1 MKPVVMVG
9 MLCVEWMYTRT
20 VGALMKLR
28 LPEGSHIHFETGP
41 SSIAA
46 KRQIVAEGFLKESQ
60 FTHLLFLDSDQV
72 PPSRTVE
79 RLLSHNVPIVGATIF
94 KRLPPHTVC
103 AWQQLPDGSYESL
116 RQLGGLQRVHA
127 TGTGC
132 LLISRDALLR
142 IPRPWF
148 EHPPHESGWGEDWRF
163 CRQAEA
169 AGVPIYV
176 DTSLVVGHLTVTSVD
191 VDYLSVWEETA
202 AAQKMLTTI
211 PGLARDPDPQLT

>member
-1 MKPVVMVG
+1 
-9 MLCVEWMYTRT
+9 MLCVEWMWTRT
-20 VGALMKLR
+20 VAALMKLR
-28 LPEGSHIHFETGP
+28 LPEGSDVCFETGP

-46 KRQIVAEGFLKESQ
+46 KRQVLAQEFLKQSQ
-60 FTHLLFLDSDQV
+60 YTHLLFLDSDQV
-72 PPSRTVE
+72 PPRHTVE
-79 RLLSHNVPIVGATIF
+79 RLLSHNLAIVGAAIF
-94 KRLPPHTVC
+94 KRIPPHMVC
-103 AWQQLPDGSYESL
+103 AWKQLADGSYESL
-116 RQLGGLQRVHA
+116 SQLGGPGNPVQRVHA

-148 EHPPHESGWGEDWRF
+148 EHPPHESGWGEDWHF

-191 VDYLSVWEETA
+191 VDYVSVWQETA
-202 AAQKMLTTI
+202 AAQKMIATT
-211 PGLARDPDPQLT
+211 PGLAINPDAQPK